1 MSLVDRA
8 LNDAVLKEAKKLIDI
23 TALAEQVADKFEK
36 DFKASLKRTDLVDED
51 SLRDM
56 MYDTLDW
63 GKLSKAMSKRVND
76 NMQKAFK

>member
-1 MSLVDRA
+1 MSLVDKV
-8 LNDAVLKEAKKLIDI
+8 LNDAVLKEAKKLIDV

-36 DFKASLKRTDLVDED
+36 DFKASLKKADLIDEE

-63 GKLSKAMSKRVND
+63 NKLSKVMSKRVNET
-76 NMQKAFK
+76 MQKAFK